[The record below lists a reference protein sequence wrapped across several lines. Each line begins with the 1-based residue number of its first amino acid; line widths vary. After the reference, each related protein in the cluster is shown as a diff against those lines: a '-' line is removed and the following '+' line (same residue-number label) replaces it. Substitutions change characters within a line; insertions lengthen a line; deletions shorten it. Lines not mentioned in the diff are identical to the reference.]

1 MEKPAKFIQL
11 NKKQSLFT
19 PLRFII
25 LGYIGII
32 LIGTLFI
39 CFPFSNTDGRWMNFT
54 DAIFIVTSAVSVTG
68 LTVVNCAIQFSVFGK
83 IILLI
88 LIQVGGLGFMTVT
101 TIMLL
106 VLGKKITLKE
116 RIALEET
123 LSSNKMSGLI
133 KLIIKITL
141 MTFTIE
147 FIGAV
152 LLSIRFIPQYGFY
165 EGIFNS
171 VFHSISAFCGAGID
185 IISIEGTS
193 LSAFKTDYFICIVFS
208 ILMMAGSFGYVA
220 LFDIF
225 KSRSIRKLSIYTK
238 VVILMNF
245 IVIVISISIFFIS
258 EGLNSVTLR
267 GVSFFEKF
275 IYSFFQASAR
285 TTGFSIIDQSLLSS
299 SSKFIIMINMLIGG
313 SPASAA
319 GGLKVTTIFILF
331 AAALSGISGK
341 SEVVTFKRTIPQ
353 KTIMKAIGMIFLMGF
368 IIIVSTITI
377 SLVQNEL
384 EISDIIFEVIS
395 AANNTGLSIGL
406 TSQLNNFNKYVIII
420 TMFIGRVGLLTLT
433 RGIFAM
439 NNKHINLKYPE
450 IEIMI

>member
-1 MEKPAKFIQL
+1 MEKPGKFIQL
-11 NKKQSLFT
+11 NKKQNLLT

-32 LIGTLFI
+32 FIGTLFI
-39 CFPFSNTDGRWMNFT
+39 CFPFSNADNKWMNFT
-54 DAIFIVTSAVSVTG
+54 DALFVVTSAVSVTG
-68 LTVVNCAIQFSVFGK
+68 LTVVNCATQFSIYGK
-83 IILLI
+83 TILLI

-106 VLGKKITLKE
+106 VLGKKITLKN

-123 LSSNKMSGLI
+123 LVTNKMSGLI